1 KISMIANHDGIFKV
15 RNQLQPIFNELRSDV
30 LAAGRDDEI
39 LLAICNLE
47 ETIRIEFTDIA
58 GVVPPSC
65 ESFGRFRLHVV
76 ITGHNIGPANEN
88 LAVIGN
94 ADFLPSNDRSNSS
107 EAHSAGPVE

>member
-1 KISMIANHDGIFKV
+1 AHRKTVNLWFINEFRGAFESDAVFPSVCCECTAISHDQRREKISMIANHDGIFKV

-65 ESFGRFRLHVV
+65 DSFGRFRL
-76 ITGHNIGPANEN
+76 
-88 LAVIGN
+88 
-94 ADFLPSNDRSNSS
+94 
-107 EAHSAGPVE
+107 